1 MLTAIGQRLKEE
13 RQRVGLTID
22 ALAKVGEASKRSQ
35 IEWEKAGAAAPNAY
49 TLERYAKAGI
59 DILYV
64 VTGQRAAGS
73 GPRVATF
80 DADNFVMVPRYDL
93 AASAGPGY
101 VVQSNEQIVDYLAF
115 KADWVRS
122 SLGIAQKDL
131 ALISVKGDSMTP
143 TLSDGDLV
151 LIDTSRKIVED
162 SGVYVIRLSDT
173 LVVKRVQRHLDGS
186 LTVASDNPKYQP
198 EHVGARHD
206 TSVLV
211 VGRVVWTG
219 RRL

>member
-1 MLTAIGQRLKEE
+1 MVTAIGQRLKEE

-22 ALAKVGEASKRSQ
+22 ALAKAGEASKRSQ
-35 IEWEKAGAAAPNAY
+35 IEWEKAGSATPNAY

-64 VTGQRAAGS
+64 VTGQRTAS
-73 GPRVATF
+73 HGPSVAILG
-80 DADNFVMVPRYDL
+80 DDNFVMVPRYDL
-93 AASAGPGY
+93 AASAGAGY

-115 KADWVRS
+115 KAEWVRN
-122 SLGIAQKDL
+122 SLGIPQKDL
-131 ALISVKGDSMTP
+131 ALISVKGDSMQP

-151 LIDTSRKIVED
+151 LIDTSRKVVED
-162 SGVYVIRLSDT
+162 SGVYVIRLAEV

-186 LTVASDNPKYQP
+186 LTVTSDNPKYQP
-198 EHVGARHD
+198 EHVSARHD
-206 TSVLV
+206 TTVLV